1 MYQSLWCRTLSLKNK
16 KEFLAHKKKKLQKGK
31 RQVRVKIKVS
41 KCIIVKENVTGKITM
56 HVLHLASGFVLKYI
70 PDWQA
75 KYQLK
80 ADIASACSNLW
91 LKGFPQIS
99 P

>member
-1 MYQSLWCRTLSLKNK
+1 
-16 KEFLAHKKKKLQKGK
+16 
-31 RQVRVKIKVS
+31 
-41 KCIIVKENVTGKITM
+41 M

-99 P
+99 PGAVRRKTAALCGLDGPASKCPFLTVKSRRNREWGKPHIT

>member
-1 MYQSLWCRTLSLKNK
+1 
-16 KEFLAHKKKKLQKGK
+16 
-31 RQVRVKIKVS
+31 
-41 KCIIVKENVTGKITM
+41 M

-99 P
+99 PWCCKKENCCSLWLGWPCFQMPVFDCQKQKKQGMGKTPHHLKQV

>member
-1 MYQSLWCRTLSLKNK
+1 
-16 KEFLAHKKKKLQKGK
+16 
-31 RQVRVKIKVS
+31 
-41 KCIIVKENVTGKITM
+41 M